1 LLAARQID
9 NQQFTNN
16 MRYLIAFVTFILPN
30 LILAKPNDNYYDI
43 KITIKGFPSEK
54 AMLGYY
60 YGDKTYV
67 VDSTKVDTKSGKMR
81 FFGNRKLL
89 DGVYFVANTE
99 GVILDFIVNG
109 WKDFS
114 ISTDSKA
121 VLDSASVFRSEEN
134 KYYFDYLKTVKKK
147 ESEIKNLQIDLSL
160 LQYKKDY
167 ETFDLYQRKII
178 EKYRF
183 IDNLTNS
190 SLKRY
195 PDLFF
200 TKLIN
205 AHRSP
210 SVSDDIRPFDN
221 LGKPNPT
228 YYYYT
233 CRHFWDEFDFN
244 DTRLLR
250 SKVYVQKVR
259 QYLDQI
265 LHTDIDSMKRYS
277 DFLLSKSKVTLEF
290 YQNTLNCV
298 TQFFE
303 SRISQPNGDKMYI
316 YVVEHYYQRTG
327 SGAGASKL
335 ADMNEKV
342 RYLKSYS
349 IGQKAPLIQML
360 DKYGYI
366 RCLNESKN
374 KWTLLYYNDSEKE
387 TVRTNI
393 NLFNALCNDYAAKDL
408 SGYTVCRNPL
418 NEWLRLIKLKTSVV
432 YEPTD
437 LQNKHTYIYNECP
450 IFYLLNKDNII
461 IEQAYN
467 LDEMRKILMGMD
479 LGRN

>member
-1 LLAARQID
+1 
-9 NQQFTNN
+9 
-16 MRYLIAFVTFILPN
+16 MRYLIAFATFMLPN

-43 KITIKGFPSEK
+43 RITIKGFPSEK

-67 VDSTKVDTKSGKMR
+67 VDSAKVDAKSGKMR

-89 DGVYFVANTE
+89 EGVYFVANTK

-109 WKDFS
+109 WKDFA
-114 ISTDSKA
+114 ISTDSKD

-147 ESEIKNLQIDLSL
+147 QTEIKKLQIDLSL
-160 LQYKKDY
+160 LQYQKDY

-205 AHRSP
+205 ANRTP
-210 SVSDDIRPFDN
+210 SVSDDIRPFDD

-265 LHTDIDSMKRYS
+265 LHTDIDSIKRYT
-277 DFLLSKSKVTLEF
+277 DFLLSQSKVTLEF
-290 YQNTLNCV
+290 YQITLNCV

-316 YVVEHYYQRTG
+316 YMVEHYFQRTG
-327 SGAGASKL
+327 SGVSAAKL
-335 ADMNEKV
+335 AEMNEKV
-342 RYLKSYS
+342 RHLKTFS
-349 IGQKAPLIQML
+349 IGRKMPLVQL
-360 DKYGYI
+360 PDRNGYI
-366 RCLNESKN
+366 RCLHESKS
-374 KWTLLYYNDSEKE
+374 KWTLMYINDSETE
-387 TVRTNI
+387 TVRTNL
-393 NLFNALCNDYAAKDL
+393 NLFDELCKKYESKDL
-408 SGYTVCRNPL
+408 KGLAVCRNPL
-418 NEWLRLIKLKTSVV
+418 NPWLIGAKFKTELV
-432 YEPTD
+432 YESAVA
-437 LQNKHTYIYNECP
+437 QNKYTYVYNECP
-450 IFYLLNKDNII
+450 IFYLLNKEGII
-461 IEQAYN
+461 VETAN
-467 LDEMRKILMGMD
+467 GLDEMKNILRGKD
-479 LGRN
+479 LK

>member
-1 LLAARQID
+1 
-9 NQQFTNN
+9 
-16 MRYLIAFVTFILPN
+16 MRYLIAFATFILPN

-43 KITIKGFPSEK
+43 RITIKGFPSEK

-67 VDSTKVDTKSGKMR
+67 VDSAKVDSKSGKMR

-89 DGVYFVANTE
+89 EGVYFVANTE

-109 WKDFS
+109 WKDFA

-147 ESEIKNLQIDLSL
+147 ETEIKKLQIDLSL
-160 LQYKKDY
+160 LQYQKDY

-205 AHRSP
+205 ANRTP
-210 SVSDDIRPFDN
+210 SVSDDIRPFDDF
-221 LGKPNPT
+221 GKPNPT

-265 LHTDIDSMKRYS
+265 LHTDIDSMKRYT
-277 DFLLSKSKVTLEF
+277 DFLLSQSKVTLEF
-290 YQNTLNCV
+290 YQSTLNCV
-298 TQFFE
+298 TQFFD

-316 YVVEHYYQRTG
+316 YMVEHYYQRTG
-327 SGAGASKL
+327 SGASAAKL
-335 ADMNEKV
+335 SEMNAKV
-342 RYLKSYS
+342 RYLKTFA
-349 IGQKAPLIQML
+349 IGQKAPLVQL
-360 DKYGYI
+360 SDRNGYI
-366 RCLNESKN
+366 RCLHESKS
-374 KWTLLYYNDSEKE
+374 KWTLLYINDSEKE
-387 TVRTNI
+387 TVRTNLK
-393 NLFNALCNDYAAKDL
+393 LFDELCKKYESKDL
-408 SGYTVCRNPL
+408 RGYSVCRNPL
-418 NEWLRLIKLKTSVV
+418 NPWIGGVKFKTELV
-432 YEPTD
+432 YEPKSA
-437 LQNKHTYIYNECP
+437 QNKYTYIYNECP
-450 IFYLLNKDNII
+450 IFYLLNKEGII
-461 IEQAYN
+461 VETAN
-467 LDEMRKILMGMD
+467 GFDEMKNILRGKD
-479 LGRN
+479 FK